1 MDEFSTFV
9 REEELDLICMSESWE
24 REDLTLEE
32 VIEIED
38 FKVISNVHQ
47 RKGKGGRPAII
58 ANTKNFDVENLTN
71 TEINIPWGVEIVW
84 AVLTPRNVTNASKI
98 QKIVVASVYCK
109 PDSRKKS
116 LLLDHIAQVYNILSA
131 KYNRGLHWIICG
143 DTNDL
148 RLEPILMLNPNFK
161 QVVRNFTRMNPPR
174 ILDPIITTLSAFYQ
188 VPQCLPPLDPDPDS
202 NGKPSDHMMVVM
214 PPITM
219 INNKPDRTTKRVMFR
234 PITDIGLQKMK
245 QWLENESWDE
255 IASINCAN
263 QKAEKLQG
271 ILMNKYFEYFP
282 EKSRIISSDSQPFY
296 TDKLSR
302 LKRKKSREYNKHRRS
317 AKWNKMEVI
326 YNQELAKA
334 KKGYYKKKRKNLRKA
349 KPGKWY
355 SEFKK
360 LTRFDQQISENI
372 IVECIKDL
380 PVSEQA
386 ELIADKFAQVSQEYE
401 KLKTEDIKIPAFSE
415 NEIPQFTE
423 EEVQMILSE
432 MDPNKSNVN
441 GDFPAKLLKTFD
453 GFFAKPVT
461 DIINSSIRQGRWPDI
476 FKLETVTPVP
486 KEYPIKTIDHL
497 RNISGLINLDKIAE
511 KLVSK
516 LIISDMKAKLD
527 PTQYANQKG
536 LSIQHYL
543 IKLID
548 RILVALD
555 SNSKSQTCAV
565 LATLVDWKQ
574 AFPRQCPKLGVE
586 SFIKN
591 GVRPSLIPLLVNYF
605 QGRKMKVKWHG
616 QMSSERD
623 LNGGGPQG
631 STFGLWEYLSQSN
644 DNAECVDEAD
654 RFKFVDDLSFLE
666 IIYLL
671 NVGLSSYNI
680 RAHVPS
686 NIPTHNQVVSSDNL
700 NSQKQLKSINDWTKE
715 RKMRLNERK
724 N

>member
-1 MDEFSTFV
+1 M
-9 REEELDLICMSESWE
+9 
-24 REDLTLEE
+24 
-32 VIEIED
+32 
-38 FKVISNVHQ
+38 
-47 RKGKGGRPAII
+47 
-58 ANTKNFDVENLTN
+58 
-71 TEINIPWGVEIVW
+71 
-84 AVLTPRNVTNASKI
+84 
-98 QKIVVASVYCK
+98 
-109 PDSRKKS
+109 
-116 LLLDHIAQVYNILSA
+116 
-131 KYNRGLHWIICG
+131 
-143 DTNDL
+143 
-148 RLEPILMLNPNFK
+148 
-161 QVVRNFTRMNPPR
+161 
-174 ILDPIITTLSAFYQ
+174 
-188 VPQCLPPLDPDPDS
+188 
-202 NGKPSDHMMVVM
+202 
-214 PPITM
+214 
-219 INNKPDRTTKRVMFR
+219 
-234 PITDIGLQKMK
+234 
-245 QWLENESWDE
+245 
-255 IASINCAN
+255 
-263 QKAEKLQG
+263 
-271 ILMNKYFEYFP
+271 
-282 EKSRIISSDSQPFY
+282 
-296 TDKLSR
+296 
-302 LKRKKSREYNKHRRS
+302 
-317 AKWNKMEVI
+317 
-326 YNQELAKA
+326 
-334 KKGYYKKKRKNLRKA
+334 
-349 KPGKWY
+349 
-355 SEFKK
+355 
-360 LTRFDQQISENI
+360 
-372 IVECIKDL
+372 
-380 PVSEQA
+380 
-386 ELIADKFAQVSQEYE
+386 SQEYE

-511 KLVSK
+511 KLLSK

-605 QGRKMKVKWHG
+605 QGRKMKLKWNGH
-616 QMSSERD
+616 MSSVRD

-671 NVGLSSYNI
+671 NVGLSIYNI
-680 RAHVPS
+680 HANVPS

-715 RKMRLNERK
+715 RKMRLNEK
-724 N
+724 KLKV